1 MRAKSALLC
10 LVQALSIACAQPR
23 EVGNDRWGIDRSKEP
38 TLVPELGEPWIVL
51 EAPLADSSL
60 TSLTPLVEL
69 RGRVGVGPHGPQD
82 VVLAIDTSGS
92 VFTPSGADLDDD
104 GTTGAF
110 ACDYFG
116 QGVGRRCLAY
126 RRWTTDFDD
135 IVLKVE
141 ISAALQLVRLL
152 DPETTRMGMVK
163 FGDTAWVE
171 QPLGGLG
178 GVSQSLE
185 QFRYVMRGGTDIPA
199 ALQRS
204 LDLFEEAPAPAEG
217 EPQRT
222 ILLLSDGIM
231 ALPYRVRERELE
243 DYVGAAVERARQLH
257 VRIFAFG
264 VGETTGPGPTLLWN
278 LATYTRGRHV
288 PVPAAREIAVELP
301 LVSLSG
307 VSDVEIVNETDGRS
321 ARATRIFPD
330 GTFDGLVPLREG
342 ENSLRVTAT
351 LEDGRTLDA
360 RRSVRYSRPA
370 TVIPRDLEVSEALLT
385 ALRERTV
392 ATDAAARVHAER
404 RRRRLKLLELE
415 VDDPN
420 SPVE

>member
-1 MRAKSALLC
+1 MLT
-10 LVQALSIACAQPR
+10 IACAQPR
-23 EVGNDRWGIDRSKEP
+23 EVGNDRWGINRSKEP
-38 TLVPELGEPWIVL
+38 ALVPELGEPWIVL
-51 EAPLADSSL
+51 EAPLADAAL

-92 VFTPSGADLDDD
+92 VFTPSGADLDAD
-104 GTTGAF
+104 GTTGALG
-110 ACDYFG
+110 CDYFG
-116 QGVGRRCLAY
+116 QGVGRRCLSY

-141 ISAALQLVRLL
+141 ISAAVQLVGLL
-152 DPETTRMGMVK
+152 NPDSTRMGMVK

-171 QPLGGLG
+171 QPLGALD
-178 GVSQSLE
+178 GVSQALE
-185 QFRYVMRGGTDIPA
+185 GFRYVMRGGTDIPA

-204 LDLFEEAPAPAEG
+204 LDLFEEAPVRSER

-222 ILLLSDGIM
+222 ILLLSDGVI
-231 ALPYRVRERELE
+231 ALPYRMRDRELE
-243 DYVGAAVERARQLH
+243 EYVGEAVERARRLH

-264 VGETTGPGPTLLWN
+264 VGETSGPGPTLLWN

-288 PVPAAREIAVELP
+288 PVPAARDIAVELP
-301 LVSLSG
+301 MVSLTG
-307 VSDVEIVNETDGRS
+307 VSDVDLVNETDGRS

-351 LEDGRTLDA
+351 LEDGRTLET
-360 RRSVRYSRPA
+360 RRSVHYAKPT
-370 TVIPRDLEVSEALLT
+370 TVTPRDISAGEALLT
-385 ALRERTV
+385 TLRERTI

-404 RRRRLKLLELE
+404 RRRRLKVLELE

-420 SPVE
+420 APVE